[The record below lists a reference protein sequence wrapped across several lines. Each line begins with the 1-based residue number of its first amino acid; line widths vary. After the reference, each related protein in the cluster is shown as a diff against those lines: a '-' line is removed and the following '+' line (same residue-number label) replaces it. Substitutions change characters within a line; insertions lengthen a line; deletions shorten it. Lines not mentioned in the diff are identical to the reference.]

1 MKISHAWLQKLI
13 YLPESPELVSHMLT
27 GLGLEVEAIETIEK
41 VKGNLEGMVIGQVL
55 TCEKHPDADRL
66 RVTTVD
72 VGGAEPLHIV
82 CGAPN
87 VAAGQKVIVATVGAI
102 LYPVEGESFAIK
114 KSKIRGQLSE
124 GMICAE
130 DEIGLGK
137 GHDGIMVLDT
147 TLANGTPAAQYLNL
161 EPALVYEI
169 GLTPNRADAASHLGT
184 ARDLKALLD
193 RPIILPDIFD
203 FQSLNGLGPIAID
216 LEAKEACRRYAG
228 LYISGVEVKS
238 SPDWLQDALRSIGLN
253 PINNLVDITN
263 YVLHELGQPLHAF
276 DADTLTDRKLKV
288 RLAKEGE
295 KFTTLDKVERTL
307 SAEDLVIADGKRAV
321 ALAGVFGGIDSGI
334 SENTKNIVLESAC
347 FNPAFVRKSSQRH
360 GLKTDASFRFERGT
374 DPNMVL
380 TALSRAALLI
390 AELAGGKLEF
400 LPIDLYPQ
408 PIQNKKFSV
417 KWRNV
422 NRLIG
427 VELPRDLVIGI
438 LNRLDI
444 KTEPIAEYG
453 HEGFEEEFEVEVP
466 AYRVEVTREADIVEE
481 ILRVYGIDNIA
492 IDDALSTDFIS
503 GRKESKAEKLK
514 VRASQLLAD
523 QGFVEIVTNSLT
535 HPSFTADLPEFSAE
549 SNVEILNRLSEE
561 LSVMRQTLLFTGLEA
576 MAYNINRRQNNL
588 RLFDFGKVYTK
599 KTEGYEEG
607 YRLALYWTGL
617 VNEPSWETGSQ
628 KSEFYHLQKSVQ
640 NVLTRLGFG
649 PVQWKEEIPSYLN
662 YGQSIWLKN
671 KQVGVIGLVKPELA
685 KRKEVKQPIFFAELD
700 WDLMLRQGQL
710 KTTVKE
716 VSKFPEVRR
725 DLSVVVDKS
734 LTFSLIEAHVRQV
747 NKQLIRQ
754 ISVFDV
760 YEGDKIEQGKK
771 AYALNI
777 VLQDT
782 EKTLTDQVIDKT
794 MEQIIL
800 KLEKDVGAF
809 IRR

>member
-1 MKISHAWLQKLI
+1 MKISHSWLQKLI
-13 YLPESPELVSHMLT
+13 YLPESPEQVSRMLT
-27 GLGLEVEAIETIEK
+27 GLGLEVEAIDSIEK
-41 VKGNLEGMVIGQVL
+41 VKGNLEGLVIGEVL

-87 VAAGQKVIVATVGAI
+87 VASGQKVVVATVGAY
-102 LYPVEGESFAIK
+102 LYPSEGEPFTIK

-137 GHDGIMVLDT
+137 GHDGIMVLET
-147 TLANGTPAAQYLNL
+147 PLPNGTPAAQHFNL
-161 EPALVYEI
+161 EPGIMYEI

-184 ARDLKALLD
+184 ARDLKALLN
-193 RPIILPDIFD
+193 RPIVFPEVHS
-203 FQSLNGLGPIAID
+203 FQSLTEFGPIKID
-216 LEAKEACRRYAG
+216 LEAKDACWRYAG
-228 LYISGVEVKS
+228 LYISGVEVKP
-238 SPDWLQDALRSIGLN
+238 SPDWMQDALRTIGLN

-276 DADTLTDRKLKV
+276 DADKLTNSTLKI

-307 SAEDLVIADGKRAV
+307 TSNDLVIADEKNAV
-321 ALAGVFGGIDSGI
+321 ALAGVFGGADSGI
-334 SENTKNIVLESAC
+334 AESTKNILLESAC
-347 FNPAFVRKSSQRH
+347 FNPAFVRKSSQHH

-380 TALSRAALLI
+380 PAISRAALLI
-390 AELAGGKLEF
+390 EQLAGGKVEF
-400 LPIDLYPQ
+400 LPLDLYPQ
-408 PIQNKKFSV
+408 PIENKKFPV

-427 VELPRDLVIGI
+427 VELPRDLVYGI

-444 KTEPIAEYG
+444 KTKPISEYG

-503 GRKESKAEKLK
+503 SRKEGKTEKLK

-523 QGFVEIVTNSLT
+523 QGFVEIITNSLT
-535 HPSFTADLPEFSAE
+535 HPALTADLPEFSTEA
-549 SNVEILNRLSEE
+549 NVEILNRLSEE

-576 MAYNINRRQNNL
+576 LAYNINRRQTNL
-588 RLFDFGKVYTK
+588 RLFEIGKVYTK
-599 KTEGYEEG
+599 KSESYDEG
-607 YRLALYWTGL
+607 YRLAMYWTGL
-617 VNEPSWETGSQ
+617 VAEPSWEAGSQ

-649 PVQWKEEIPSYLN
+649 PVQMKAEIPSYFS

-671 KQVGVIGLVKPELA
+671 KQIGVLGLVKPGLA
-685 KRKEVKQPIFFAELD
+685 KRKDVKQPVFFAELD
-700 WDLMLRQGQL
+700 WDLILKLGQA
-710 KTTVKE
+710 KMVVKE

-734 LTFSLIEAHVRQV
+734 LTFSSIEAQVRQV

-754 ISVFDV
+754 ISVFDA

-771 AYALNI
+771 AYALSI

-782 EKTLTDQVIDKT
+782 EKTLTDQLIDKT
-794 MEQIIL
+794 MELIIQ
-800 KLEKDVGAF
+800 KLEKESGAL